1 MDNTN
6 KFSGRAESYEKA
18 RPDYAP
24 ELINY
29 LTDTLGINKDT
40 VVADI
45 GSGTGKL
52 SKEFLK
58 AGCKVFCVE
67 PNYDMRK
74 MAENNL
80 SEYAGFVSVNG
91 TDENTCLEDKSIDVV
106 TVAQA
111 FHWFNVEKFKS
122 ECKRILKT
130 KGTVVLVYNHRVAE
144 SNFVKGNA
152 EICKIYCPNFKG
164 FSNSSGTE
172 AVAKIDMLFDSKY
185 EVKSFPNNL
194 TYSKEMFIDRMLSA
208 SYSLT
213 KQDEKYNEYITS
225 LEQLFDK
232 YSVNGILAMP
242 NETIAYIGT
251 H

>member
-18 RPDYAP
+18 RPDYAL

-29 LTDTLGINKDT
+29 LSDTLGINKDT
-40 VVADI
+40 AIADI

-58 AGCKVFCVE
+58 LGCKVFCVE
-67 PNYDMRK
+67 PNEDMRK

-80 SEYAGFVSVNG
+80 SEYAGFISVNG
-91 TDENTCLEDKSIDVV
+91 TDENTCLENKSIDVV

-111 FHWFNVEKFKS
+111 FHWFNVEMFKS
-122 ECKRILKT
+122 ECKRILKP
-130 KGTVVLVYNHRVAE
+130 KGTVVIVYNHRVAD
-144 SNFVKGNA
+144 SDFVKENA
-152 EICKIYCPNFKG
+152 EICKKYCPNFNG
-164 FSNSSGTE
+164 FSNTYSTE
-172 AVAKIDMLFDSKY
+172 ALSKIDMLFDGKY
-185 EVKSFPNNL
+185 EVKTFSNNL
-194 TYSKEMFIDRMLSA
+194 TYSKDMFIDRMLSA

-213 KQDEKYNEYITS
+213 EKDEKYNEYITS

-232 YSVNGILAMP
+232 YSVDGILTMP